1 MKSPR
6 IFEVFVL
13 LISSVWAKN
22 TSTSFVD
29 VCDNGNQVC
38 SALPSTIS
46 VIDILPL
53 LNNSTELEKSAV
65 RNLIGAACRTWGM
78 FYIKN
83 HGLET
88 IAKDFELEMKNFF
101 HSSKTVKNSIRRQAD
116 NSRGFADDELTK
128 QKTDMKEIFDVG
140 HKPVRNLPDDAA
152 ENRMLDG
159 YNQWPIS
166 DNLLNFRGTVESYYD
181 VCSNLAATLLSAI
194 SYDLGVSPTI
204 LGKSFE
210 EHTSF
215 LRLNYYP
222 ILHESKSHDLV
233 LGINRHTDAGVLT
246 LLHQDS
252 NSALEV
258 YSGSK
263 EDNNDGVWV
272 PVDPIPGCLA
282 VNVCD
287 MLQVQFDKHPHTSLP
302 SSSMTSR
309 KL

>member
-1 MKSPR
+1 ML
-6 IFEVFVL
+6 F
-13 LISSVWAKN
+13 ISSVWASN
-22 TSTSFVD
+22 ITTSFVD

-38 SALPSTIS
+38 SVLPSTIS
-46 VIDILPL
+46 VIDIAPL

-78 FYIKN
+78 FYITN

-88 IAKDFELEMKNFF
+88 ISKDFEREMKIFF
-101 HSSKTVKNSIRRQAD
+101 QSSKAVKNSIRRQID

-128 QKTDMKEIFDVG
+128 QKTDLKEIFDVG
-140 HKPVRNLPDDAA
+140 HKPVRNLPDDAVQ
-152 ENRMLDG
+152 NRMLDG
-159 YNQWPIS
+159 YNQWPVG
-166 DNLLNFRGTVESYYD
+166 DNLVNFRGTVESYYD
-181 VCSNLAATLLSAI
+181 VCSDLAATLLSAM

-204 LGKSFE
+204 LEKSFE

-222 ILHESKSHDLV
+222 VLHQSKNDYLA

-246 LLHQDS
+246 LLFQDS

-282 VNVCD
+282 INVCD
-287 MLQVQFDKHPHTSLP
+287 MLQVYLDNNRIPIYHSPYMNSQKC
-302 SSSMTSR
+302 
-309 KL
+309 

>member
-6 IFEVFVL
+6 IIEVVVL
-13 LISSVWAKN
+13 FISSVWARN
-22 TSTSFVD
+22 ITTSFVD

-38 SALPSTIS
+38 NALPSTIS
-46 VIDILPL
+46 VIDIAPL

-78 FYIKN
+78 FYITN

-88 IAKDFELEMKNFF
+88 ISKDFEREMKIFF
-101 HSSKTVKNSIRRQAD
+101 QSSKAVKNSIRRQVD

-128 QKTDMKEIFDVG
+128 QKTDLKEIFDVG
-140 HKPVRNLPDDAA
+140 HKPVRNLPDDAVQ
-152 ENRMLDG
+152 NRMLDG
-159 YNQWPIS
+159 YNQWPVG
-166 DNLLNFRGTVESYYD
+166 DNLVNFRGIVESYYD
-181 VCSNLAATLLSAI
+181 VCSDLAATLLSAM

-204 LGKSFE
+204 LEKSFE

-222 ILHESKSHDLV
+222 VLHQSKNDDLA

-246 LLHQDS
+246 LLFQDS

-282 VNVCD
+282 INVCD
-287 MLQVQFDKHPHTSLP
+287 MLQVRLDKQSHTYLSF
-302 SSSMTSR
+302 TIYE
-309 KL
+309 